1 MLGGSSAFQ
10 QECQAGV
17 PPQLLD
23 VSNIEVEQQFNHGE
37 PGVSNG
43 YHGISAKKNAIRSN
57 APENSALEGRSALKE
72 VIL

>member
-43 YHGISAKKNAIRSN
+43 YHGISAKKKRD
-57 APENSALEGRSALKE
+57 
-72 VIL
+72 